1 MRIPRVRLFS
11 LVAVALAVLTGAPAS
26 STPELQRATDR
37 LVATSGIPG
46 VITLVEQNGRRTV
59 AASGL
64 ADIARRQKIRTG
76 DRFWIGSVTKT
87 FMAVVVMQLVD
98 EGRISLDDTV
108 HELLP
113 GVVRDG
119 RKIRVRHLLSH
130 TSGIPEYMGL
140 QPFTSAVGANPRVI
154 IPARRLIASAAKL
167 PLEFEPGSQAAY
179 SNTNYLVVGE
189 ILMRLT
195 GQSLGRLLRERVSD
209 PLGLRSTAFESA
221 RRTLSDRQIH
231 GYDVSGLKPR
241 DVSLHR
247 LGGPWAD
254 GALVSSVRDL
264 AVFMGAVLRGK
275 LVPPKLAA
283 QMRTVIDVPGSHGQG
298 LGLFELRSP
307 CGRKYYGNT
316 GGTPG
321 YATFVAGSR
330 DARRLVVIA
339 DNGISQDALQAM
351 GKYLDKLLCPG

>member
-1 MRIPRVRLFS
+1 MCIRAMRLFPIVV
-11 LVAVALAVLTGAPAS
+11 VAFAVLTSAGAS
-26 STPELQRATDR
+26 STPALQRATDR
-37 LVATSGIPG
+37 LVATSDIPG
-46 VITLVEQNGRRTV
+46 VITLVEQDGRRTL
-59 AASGL
+59 AAAGL
-64 ADIARRQKIRTG
+64 ADIPRRQKIRTG
-76 DRFWIGSVTKT
+76 DRFWIGSVTKS
-87 FMAVVVMQLVD
+87 FMAAAVMQLVD
-98 EGRISLDDTV
+98 EGRLSLDDTV
-108 HELLP
+108 EKLLP
-113 GVVRDG
+113 GRVREG
-119 RKIRVRHLLSH
+119 RKIRLRHLLSH

-140 QPFTSAVGANPRVI
+140 QPFTSVVRANPRVI
-154 IPARRLIASAAKL
+154 IPARRLIAAAAKL

-195 GQSLGRLLRERVSD
+195 GKSLGRLLRERIFD

-221 RRTLSDRQIH
+221 RRTLSNRQIH
-231 GYDVSGLKPR
+231 GYDVAGLKPV

-264 AVFMGAVLRGK
+264 AVFMGALLRGK
-275 LVPPKLAA
+275 LVPPQLAA
-283 QMRTVIDVPGSHGQG
+283 LMTAVIEVPGSHGQG
-298 LGLFELRSP
+298 MGFFELRSP
-307 CGRKYYGNT
+307 CGRKYYGHT

-330 DARRLVVIA
+330 DGRRMVVIA
-339 DNGISQDALQAM
+339 VNGISQGALQAM

>member
-1 MRIPRVRLFS
+1 MRLS
-11 LVAVALAVLTGAPAS
+11 LTVAVAFALLTSAAAS

-37 LVATSGIPG
+37 LVATSDIPG
-46 VITLVEQNGRRTV
+46 VITLLEQDGRRTV
-59 AASGL
+59 VASGV
-64 ADIARRQKIRTG
+64 ANIARRQKIRVG
-76 DRFWIGSVTKT
+76 DRFWIGSVTKS
-87 FMAVVVMQLVD
+87 FMAAVVMQLVD

-108 HELLP
+108 EQLLP
-113 GVVRDG
+113 GRLREG
-119 RKIRVRHLLSH
+119 RKIRLRHLLSH

-140 QPFTSAVGANPRVI
+140 EPFASAVRENPRVI
-154 IPARRLIASAAKL
+154 IPARRLIAAAAKL

-195 GQSLGRLLRERVSD
+195 GQSLGRLLRERIFE

-221 RRTLSDRQIH
+221 RRGLSDRQIH
-231 GYDVSGLKPR
+231 GYDVSGPKPR

-247 LGGPWAD
+247 LAGPWAD

-264 AVFMGAVLRGK
+264 AVFMGALLRGK
-275 LVPPKLAA
+275 LVPPPLAA
-283 QMRTVIDVPGSHGQG
+283 QMRTVIDVPGSHGEG
-298 LGLFELRSP
+298 MGLFELRSP
-307 CGRKYYGNT
+307 CGRKYYGHT

-330 DARRLVVIA
+330 DARRMVVIA
-339 DNGISQDALQAM
+339 VNGISQSALQSM
-351 GKYLDKLLCPG
+351 GKHLDKLLCPG

>member
-1 MRIPRVRLFS
+1 MRLS
-11 LVAVALAVLTGAPAS
+11 LTVAVAFALLTSAAAS

-37 LVATSGIPG
+37 LVATSDIPG
-46 VITLVEQNGRRTV
+46 VITLLEQDGRRTV
-59 AASGL
+59 VASGV
-64 ADIARRQKIRTG
+64 ANIARRQKIRVG
-76 DRFWIGSVTKT
+76 DRFWIGSVTKS
-87 FMAVVVMQLVD
+87 FMAAVVMQLVD

-108 HELLP
+108 EQLLP
-113 GVVRDG
+113 GRLREG
-119 RKIRVRHLLSH
+119 RKIRLRHLLSH

-140 QPFTSAVGANPRVI
+140 EPFASAVRENPRVI
-154 IPARRLIASAAKL
+154 IPVRRLIAAAAKL

-195 GQSLGRLLRERVSD
+195 GQSLGRLLRERIFE

-221 RRTLSDRQIH
+221 RRGLSDRQIH
-231 GYDVSGLKPR
+231 GYDVSGPKPR

-247 LGGPWAD
+247 LAGPWAD

-264 AVFMGAVLRGK
+264 AVFMGALLRGK
-275 LVPPKLAA
+275 LVPPPLAA
-283 QMRTVIDVPGSHGQG
+283 QMRTVIDVPGSHGEG
-298 LGLFELRSP
+298 MGLFELRSP
-307 CGRKYYGNT
+307 CGRKYYGHT

-330 DARRLVVIA
+330 DARRMVVIA
-339 DNGISQDALQAM
+339 VNGISQSALQSM
-351 GKYLDKLLCPG
+351 GKHLDKLLCPG